1 MISCCRPTGGFCGP
15 PVECVEELKLEES
28 ELKVSRLKDAEGQAE
43 LLIQVP
49 ALELTLEP
57 TLEPILALLQQQA

>member
-1 MISCCRPTGGFCGP
+1 
-15 PVECVEELKLEES
+15 VECVEELKLEES